1 MRIAVIH
8 SGSHSPGC
16 SSSLSGLAPCDLPLG
31 FRVAGPQERPLMCG
45 EGERPTGCGGG
56 GLKGVL
62 VMAAAGGGCA
72 AAVSSLWAAAA
83 RGGREGAPA
92 SSARDQQPSL

>member
-1 MRIAVIH
+1 
-8 SGSHSPGC
+8 
-16 SSSLSGLAPCDLPLG
+16 
-31 FRVAGPQERPLMCG
+31 MCG
-45 EGERPTGCGGG
+45 GVERPTDYGGG

-83 RGGREGAPA
+83 RGGREGAPV
-92 SSARDQQPSL
+92 SSARDQQPSLYTLASFSLVLHVPRSPQLRDAGARAARTSV

>member
-1 MRIAVIH
+1 MAAEAVYVILRT
-8 SGSHSPGC
+8 C
-16 SSSLSGLAPCDLPLG
+16 TTEGL
-31 FRVAGPQERPLMCG
+31 QERPLVCG
-45 EGERPTGCGGG
+45 GDKRPSGRRGG

-62 VMAAAGGGCA
+62 MMAAAGGGC

-92 SSARDQQPSL
+92 SSPRDHKNSLCALASFTPVLHVS